1 MLGLRGCAGF
11 SLVVVRRLLIA
22 VVSLAAEHGPWG
34 ARSLV
39 VVAPGLWIAG
49 SVVVAH
55 GLSCSLAYG
64 IFLDQGSNPCLLHW
78 QEDSL
83 PLSYQGS
90 PIVNFSALVTC

>member
-1 MLGLRGCAGF
+1 MLGLCGCAGF
-11 SLVVVRRLLIA
+11 SLVAVLRLLTA
-22 VVSLAAEHGPWG
+22 VVSLAAEHGPGG

-39 VVAPGLWIAG
+39 VVAPRLWMAG
-49 SVVVAH
+49 SIVVAH
-55 GLSCSLAYG
+55 GLSCPLAYG
-64 IFLDQGSNPCLLHW
+64 IFLDQGSNPCRLHW